1 MQDDPDASLSSAQ
14 DDPDAE
20 NLSSLQRI
28 EQLIGIY
35 IFVSTMLLSCIASL
49 TANY

>member
-1 MQDDPDASLSSAQ
+1 MQRDPDDPDTGNLSYVQ

-28 EQLIGIY
+28 GQLIGIY
-35 IFVSTMLLSCIASL
+35 IRIHNAVVLYC
-49 TANY
+49 